1 MKEKPKKDR
10 TGYIQICVAFI
21 TTRNGKRIYARQY
34 GKRCFIIWV
43 KPK

>member
-1 MKEKPKKDR
+1 VKEKPKKDR